1 MILPRAIYDNRV
13 EPQVGDFLY
22 IVPESDSVIA
32 ERMEISEVSHLRFD
46 AGSYS
51 FAWTGNAVHVGR
63 NVAANAYDS
72 EAAYHA
78 IQCFES
84 SGWAQYKGRRDVYFR
99 RYVNNKIS
107 PPLRTEAFVQ
117 IDHFQGELVLN
128 GWYPSEGI
136 NVLQEISDSFH
147 VKADDTDV
155 AFKIRSFL
163 EEADAIILAS
173 YAMNIRPLAE
183 KPKARF
189 FGETIASARK
199 VFFEGVVER

>member
-13 EPQVGDFLY
+13 EPKIGDFVY
-22 IVPESDSVIA
+22 VVPESDSVLA
-32 ERMEISEVSHLRFD
+32 ERMEISDVSHLRFE
-46 AGSYS
+46 AGPYS
-51 FAWTGNAVHVGR
+51 FAWTGNAAHVGR
-63 NVAANAYDS
+63 SVAANAYDS

-84 SGWAQYKGRRDVYFR
+84 EGWTQYKGRRDVYFR
-99 RYVNNKIS
+99 NYVNSRIAPSLKM
-107 PPLRTEAFVQ
+107 TAFVQ
-117 IDHFQGELVLN
+117 IGHAQGELVLN
-128 GWYPSEGI
+128 GWHLGEGI
-136 NVLQEISDSFH
+136 NMLQEISDSFH
-147 VKADDTDV
+147 VKADDPCIS
-155 AFKIRSFL
+155 FKIRCFL

-173 YAMNIRPLAE
+173 YAMNIRPLEE